1 MVAKRFFKGL
11 FALIIISMISAVAV
25 SFFSCQNEQT
35 VSNEKAKRDASAF
48 LGKTTN
54 LLASFMQANIVL
66 HNNNNV
72 CRVSPTPTLPEDT
85 TTYKNEN
92 NQYEFKRIETVYVIF
107 PEDTPLDVKNLYNQI
122 FTVQDMTTLERMT
135 AAEFTT
141 LNPPDS
147 AYAFQMSV
155 DSVRNELMPM
165 TNASIDFLKTFGVTI
180 SDLIDMVEEAGTDL
194 TALIPVALVI
204 AEQLAYNESTELS
217 SANLLTPFGLFNTP
231 AYAADYDA
239 MIAGSLDCAMKTIV
253 GASLS
258 NIGKLGVSTA
268 ISLSIIKGVLASVLP
283 KVMGPIGVAI
293 TIARFVGCLAEKGVC
308 VFSVKCPSPLEGKLG
323 QILDGVTFPVNR

>member
-1 MVAKRFFKGL
+1 
-11 FALIIISMISAVAV
+11 
-25 SFFSCQNEQT
+25 
-35 VSNEKAKRDASAF
+35 
-48 LGKTTN
+48 
-54 LLASFMQANIVL
+54 
-66 HNNNNV
+66 
-72 CRVSPTPTLPEDT
+72 
-85 TTYKNEN
+85 
-92 NQYEFKRIETVYVIF
+92 
-107 PEDTPLDVKNLYNQI
+107 
-122 FTVQDMTTLERMT
+122 MTTLERMT

-308 VFSVKCPSPLEGKLG
+308 VFSVKGPSPLEGKLG